1 MVHTVKGFSV
11 VNEADIFLEFPS
23 FLYDAT
29 NAGNLISGSS
39 AFFKFSL
46 YIWKFSV
53 YILLK
58 PSLKDCEHYLA
69 SMWNEMLCSYS
80 TWNNWKWNLFHFH
93 PLATICL
100 LTTPKY
106 LLYVS
111 FKQICLSIKKGI
123 YWDFPGSSVVKTLPS
138 TLGGAS
144 SIPACRMWPKIWKE
158 KERCI

>member
-1 MVHTVKGFSV
+1 MKQIFFWNSLAFSMMQRMLAIWSLV
-11 VNEADIFLEFPS
+11 PLPFLNS
-23 FLYDAT
+23 ACT
-29 NAGNLISGSS
+29 SGSS
-39 AFFKFSL
+39 QFTYCWSL
-46 YIWKFSV
+46 AWRIV
-53 YILLK
+53 
-58 PSLKDCEHYLA
+58 

-123 YWDFPGSSVVKTLPS
+123 YWDFPGSSVVGIPS
-138 TLGGAS
+138 LQETQVLSLTRELGSCMPQCGNNNNNN
-144 SIPACRMWPKIWKE
+144 K
-158 KERCI
+158 

>member
-1 MVHTVKGFSV
+1 MKQIFFWNSLAFSMMQRMLAIWSLV
-11 VNEADIFLEFPS
+11 PLPFLNS
-23 FLYDAT
+23 ACT
-29 NAGNLISGSS
+29 SGSS
-39 AFFKFSL
+39 QFTYCWSL
-46 YIWKFSV
+46 AWRIV
-53 YILLK
+53 
-58 PSLKDCEHYLA
+58 